1 MERAVWGGK
10 ERMELLIQ
18 PAFNLASVSV
28 EHRWFLVA
36 LLEAEW
42 TARRKAT
49 TRRQIDQAWWLT
61 RDEHWVGIAA
71 QTRDACH

>member
-1 MERAVWGGK
+1 MWGGK

-18 PAFNLASVSV
+18 PAFNLASVPV

-42 TARRKAT
+42 TTRRKPAT
-49 TRRQIDQAWWLT
+49 GRQIDQAWWLT
-61 RDEHWVGIAA
+61 RDEHRIGVAA
-71 QTRDACH
+71 